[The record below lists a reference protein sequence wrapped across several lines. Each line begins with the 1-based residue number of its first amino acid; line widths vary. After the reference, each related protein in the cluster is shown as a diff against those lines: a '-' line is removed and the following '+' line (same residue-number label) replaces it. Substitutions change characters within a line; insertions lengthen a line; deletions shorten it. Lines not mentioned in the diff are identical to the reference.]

1 MSHYIPNTEKDRE
14 EMLRRIGVSS
24 FKDLLKDI
32 PEEAFYK
39 GRLDLPGPLSELEVE
54 EEIKRLASENI
65 SNLKIFAGGGIYD
78 HFIPAVIDQI
88 LLRSEFY
95 TSYTPY
101 QAEVSQ
107 GTLQTMFEYQ
117 SMICEL
123 TGMEVANASMYDGAS
138 AIAEAALM
146 ALRIK
151 QERNKILVASNI
163 NPFYKDVLLTYAHGQ
178 KTPVE
183 FIDYKNDGTIDLEQ
197 LKSKIDE
204 DTAGFIFQHPNFW
217 GILEDPFEISKIV
230 KEAGAI
236 LIVSV
241 NPISL
246 GILAPPGEYD
256 ADIVVGEGQPL
267 GLPVSFGGPLLGI
280 FASRLEYIRNM
291 PGRISGMTEDVEGN
305 RGFVMTLQTREQ
317 HIRRERAT
325 SNICSNQQLCATAA
339 AIYMSLLGK
348 EGIREVAEQSF
359 YKAHY
364 LKELLEKIDGLRF
377 PFSGHFFNEFVVE
390 LPIPAKKIVDDMLK
404 YNILAGIALDQFG
417 YPENYLLVSVTEK
430 RRREELEEYANKLKE
445 VI

>member
-1 MSHYIPNTEKDRE
+1 MSQFIPNTEKDRE

-24 FKDLLKDI
+24 FKELLKDI
-32 PEEAFYK
+32 PEEAFFK
-39 GRLDLPGPLSELEVE
+39 GKLNLPEPLSEIEVE
-54 EEIKRLASENI
+54 EEIKRLANENK
-65 SNLKIFAGGGIYD
+65 SDLKIFAGGGLYD

-107 GTLQTMFEYQ
+107 GTLQVMFEYQ

-138 AIAEAALM
+138 ALAEAALM

-151 QERNKILVASNI
+151 PDRDKILVASNI
-163 NPFYKDVLLTYAHGQ
+163 NPFYKEVLFTNLRGQ
-178 KTPVE
+178 NTPVE
-183 FIDYKNDGTIDLEQ
+183 FVITNKDGSLDLND
-197 LKSKIDE
+197 LKEKLDSNV
-204 DTAGFIFQHPNFW
+204 AGFIFQHPNFL
-217 GILEDPFEISKIV
+217 GVLEDPFEISKMV
-230 KEAGAI
+230 KNQDAI

-246 GILAPPGEYD
+246 GILEPPGVYD

-267 GLPVSFGGPLLGI
+267 GLSLSFGGPLLGI
-280 FASRLEYIRNM
+280 FASKMEYIRNM
-291 PGRISGMTEDVEGN
+291 PGRISGMTEDVEGK

-317 HIRRERAT
+317 HIKRERAT

-339 AIYMSLLGK
+339 AIYISLLGK
-348 EGIREVAEQSF
+348 EGIREVAEQSL

-364 LKELLEKIDGLRF
+364 LKDLLEGIVKF
-377 PFSGHFFNEFVVE
+377 PYTGPFFNEFVIE
-390 LPIPAKKIVDDMLK
+390 LPTSARKIVDDMLK
-404 YNILAGIALDQFG
+404 YNILAGIDLVQFDF
-417 YPENYLLVSVTEK
+417 PENYLLVSVTEK
-430 RRREELEEYANKLKE
+430 RRKEEIEEYVKILKE

>member
-14 EMLRRIGVSS
+14 EMLRKIGVSS
-24 FKDLLKDI
+24 FKELLKDI
-32 PEEAFYK
+32 PEEAFFRGK
-39 GRLDLPGPLSELEVE
+39 LDLPGPLSELEVE
-54 EEIKRLASENI
+54 TEIRKLAKENV
-65 SNLKIFAGGGIYD
+65 SDLKIFAGGGIYD

-88 LLRSEFY
+88 IMRSEFY

-138 AIAEAALM
+138 ALAEAALM

-151 QERNKILVASNI
+151 QDRNKILVASSI
-163 NPFYKDVLLTYAHGQ
+163 NPFYRDVLLSYAHGQ

-183 FIDYKNDGTIDLEQ
+183 FVKYRNDGTINIQDLKE
-197 LKSKIDE
+197 KIDG
-204 DTAGFIFQHPNFW
+204 DTAGFIFQHPNFF
-217 GILEDPFEISKIV
+217 GILEDPFRISEIV
-230 KEAGAI
+230 KSAGAV

-246 GILAPPGEYD
+246 GMLAPPGDYG

-280 FASRLEYIRNM
+280 FASKLEYIRSM

-348 EGIREVAEQSF
+348 EGIKEVAEQSF

-364 LKELLEKIDGLRF
+364 LRELLLKSGINS
-377 PFSGHFFNEFVVE
+377 PFGGHFFNEFVVE
-390 LPIPAKKIVDDMLK
+390 LPAPAKKVVDDMLK

-417 YPENYLLVSVTEK
+417 YPENWLLVSVTEK

>member
-1 MSHYIPNTEKDRE
+1 MSHFIPNTEKDRE
-14 EMLRRIGVSS
+14 EMLRKIGVSS
-24 FKDLLKDI
+24 FKEILKDI
-32 PEEAFYK
+32 PEEAFFK
-39 GRLDLPGPLSELEVE
+39 GKLNLPEPLSELEVE
-54 EEIKRLASENI
+54 EEIKKFAEQNRSD
-65 SNLKIFAGGGIYD
+65 LKVFAGGGLYD

-146 ALRIK
+146 ALRV
-151 QERNKILVASNI
+151 RHDRDKILVASNI
-163 NPFYKDVLLTYAHGQ
+163 NPFYKEVLLTYLHGQ
-178 KTPVE
+178 NTPIEFVKTG
-183 FIDYKNDGTIDLEQ
+183 KDGALDLKD
-197 LKSKIDE
+197 LKEKIDS
-204 DTAGFIFQHPNFW
+204 DVAGFIFQHPNFL
-217 GILEDPFEISKIV
+217 GVLEDPFEISDIV
-230 KEAGAI
+230 KKVDAI
-236 LIVSV
+236 LIASV

-246 GILAPPGEYD
+246 GILEPPGAYG

-267 GLPVSFGGPLLGI
+267 GLPLSFGGPLLGI
-280 FASRLEYIRNM
+280 FASKMEYIRSM
-291 PGRISGMTEDVEGN
+291 PGRISGMTEDVEGR

-348 EGIREVAEQSF
+348 EGIKEVAEQSL

-364 LKELLEKIDGLRF
+364 LKELLDGIVEF
-377 PFSGHFFNEFVVE
+377 PYSGPFFNEFVVE
-390 LPIPAKKIVDDMLK
+390 LPTSAGKIVDNMLK
-404 YNILAGIALDQFG
+404 YNILAGIDLAQFDF
-417 YPENYLLVSVTEK
+417 PENYLLVSVTEK
-430 RRREELEEYANKLKE
+430 RRMEEIEEYAKTLKE